1 MSAQIEK
8 RYNDREKEEKEKGC
22 RSFLLGVATSVVY
35 FDKHLGAV
43 HFKCCLK

>member
-8 RYNDREKEEKEKGC
+8 RYNEREKEKGC

-43 HFKCCLK
+43 HFKCCLE